1 MFDTSDYWVN
11 LRYSLIVRKGRDK
24 YSLIFTVISQGSMK
38 ATDLL
43 VIQRLLEDYEVILED
58 IKDITLLTTPLYAL
72 PAGETILSLD
82 EPAEILTWKLMYK
95 GSQRSLDIVSLKFNI
110 IADFIANVKMELPR

>member
-1 MFDTSDYWVN
+1 
-11 LRYSLIVRKGRDK
+11 
-24 YSLIFTVISQGSMK
+24 MK